1 MAELASGSG
10 KVEAFSFN
18 QDTGDL
24 LGNHRTLSD
33 ASLYVRLL
41 FKGFSREFKG
51 FHHGD
56 YLDQNDFITDLLFR
70 DEASRKI
77 ISFAWKGSR
86 IFHCGARG

>member
-1 MAELASGSG
+1 MEELASGSG

-41 FKGFSREFKG
+41 FKGFSRVSTTE
-51 FHHGD
+51 
-56 YLDQNDFITDLLFR
+56 ITSIRTTL
-70 DEASRKI
+70 
-77 ISFAWKGSR
+77 
-86 IFHCGARG
+86 